1 MLNFVCRFLLVTF
14 VSLPFYCLAVPADKS
29 SLSIVFAAN
38 MPEITNPDFGS
49 YSQLATLL
57 EKVRR
62 ENDNSLFI
70 FGGGSLGPS
79 VLSSLDRGSHIIDI
93 LNTLEP
99 DLMALEKREL
109 SYSADQLTLRSFEA
123 AFPLISSNVYDPLTK
138 ANLEGIATNLVFEKA
153 GRRIGVISMLDD
165 DTASEYPLG
174 RVQVQQPEKI
184 IEEQL
189 TVLKQQD
196 VNMIILVFSKEQ
208 PIYTELLASKKIDI
222 ALSTSRKSQQQFS
235 PGLLN
240 MPGFYVLEE
249 NQPCLLLNISWGV
262 NFPQDIKFEK
272 INVNL
277 THLSK
282 NVSTELLLNE
292 YTNRLNRLLNQA
304 IGQLASNMDTRKQL
318 IRTEESAF
326 GNFVADALRAS
337 THADIALVNAGGI
350 RGNQQ
355 YAANTVLTRADII
368 RELPFRHLSTVIKV
382 TGKQLLEALENSVSK
397 VESVEGRFAQIS
409 GMQFSYWPHKPVGQ
423 RIKSVLVQ
431 GASLDLTQNYN
442 LAVSAY
448 IAKGNDGYASLA
460 EAYNQQAPSENPSL
474 LADIV
479 TTAIIKQRVIDLKTS
494 GRITRLVE

>member
-1 MLNFVCRFLLVTF
+1 MLNFACRILLVTF
-14 VSLPFYCLAVPADKS
+14 VILPFYCLAAPSHQS
-29 SLSIVFAAN
+29 SLSLVLAAN
-38 MPEITNPDFGS
+38 MPEISNPELGS

-62 ENDNSLFI
+62 DNDNSLFI

-99 DLMALEKREL
+99 DLMTLEKREL

-123 AFPLISSNVYDPLTK
+123 AFPIISSNVYDPLTK
-138 ANLEGIATNLVFEKA
+138 ANLEGIASNLVFEKA

-165 DTASEYPLG
+165 DTGSEYPLG
-174 RVQVQQPEKI
+174 RVQIKQPEKI
-184 IEEQL
+184 IEEQIA
-189 TVLKQQD
+189 VLKQQD
-196 VNMIILVFSKEQ
+196 VNMIILLFSKEQ
-208 PIYTELLASKKIDI
+208 PVYKALLAAKKIDI

-235 PGLLN
+235 QELLST
-240 MPGFYVLEE
+240 PGFYVLEE
-249 NQPCLLLNISWGV
+249 NQPCLLLNISWDK
-262 NFPQDIKFEK
+262 NFPQDIKFQK
-272 INVNL
+272 IDINL

-282 NVSTELLLNE
+282 NASTELLLNE
-292 YTNRLNRLLNQA
+292 YISRLNRLLNQP

-337 THADIALVNAGGI
+337 IHADIALVNAGSI

-382 TGKQLLEALENSVSK
+382 TGRQLLEALENSVSK

-409 GMQFSYWPHKPVGQ
+409 GMQFSYWPNRPEGK
-423 RIKSVLVQ
+423 RIDSVLIK
-431 GASLDLTQNYN
+431 GAPLDLTQHYN

-448 IAKGNDGYASLA
+448 LAKGNDGYASLA
-460 EAYNQQAPSENPSL
+460 EAYNQQAPYENPSL

-479 TTAIIKQRVIDLKTS
+479 TTAIIKQGVIELKTS